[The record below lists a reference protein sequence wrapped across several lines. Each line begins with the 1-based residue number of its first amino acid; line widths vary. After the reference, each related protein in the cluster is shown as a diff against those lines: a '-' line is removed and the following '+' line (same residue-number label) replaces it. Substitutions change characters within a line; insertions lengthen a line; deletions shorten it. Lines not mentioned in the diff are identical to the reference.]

1 MYRWFESITL
11 REEKIFNVMVILFT
25 LAAIAFVLLGIFM
38 FTSNS
43 NESQM
48 RKWLFLSLGMVF
60 GVFSSAMKNN
70 EWGIVIC
77 SIAFIVDFVLCL
89 VFERKCNND
98 EKIKLKTSQYAK
110 DKFLKEIEH
119 YNYLKESG
127 IRELWQ

>member
-1 MYRWFESITL
+1 
-11 REEKIFNVMVILFT
+11 MVILFT

-38 FTSNS
+38 FTDNS

-60 GVFSSAMKNN
+60 GVFSSVMKNN

-77 SIAFIVDFVLCL
+77 SVAFILDFASYLI
-89 VFERKCNND
+89 FKRKCNND
-98 EKIKLKTSQYAK
+98 EKIKPKTSQYAK

-127 IRELWQ
+127 IREQWQ

>member
-1 MYRWFESITL
+1 
-11 REEKIFNVMVILFT
+11 MVILFT

-60 GVFSSAMKNN
+60 GIFSSVMKNN

-77 SIAFIVDFVLCL
+77 SIAFIVDFALYL
-89 VFERKCNND
+89 IFKRKCNND
-98 EKIKLKTSQYAK
+98 EKISQYTK

-127 IRELWQ
+127 IREQWQ